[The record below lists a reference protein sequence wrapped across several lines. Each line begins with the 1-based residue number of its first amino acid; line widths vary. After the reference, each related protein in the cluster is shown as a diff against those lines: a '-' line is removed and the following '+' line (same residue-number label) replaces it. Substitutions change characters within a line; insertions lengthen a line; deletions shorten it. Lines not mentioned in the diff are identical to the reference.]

1 MHKKNRQRDT
11 ELVGQMY
18 RKLDREIDGKT
29 LKNPYQC
36 RLAKQLDGEIDGIQ
50 NQRDKYRKLEKRKE
64 RTLDRSRQIDRKL
77 EYKKYLLPKNY
88 LF

>member
-1 MHKKNRQRDT
+1 MH
-11 ELVGQMY
+11 

-36 RLAKQLDGEIDGIQ
+36 RLAKQLDGEIDSIQ
-50 NQRDKYRKLEKRKE
+50 NQIDKYRKLEKRKE
-64 RTLDRSRQIDRKL
+64 RALDTRQIDRKL

>member
-1 MHKKNRQRDT
+1 
-11 ELVGQMY
+11 MY

-50 NQRDKYRKLEKRKE
+50 NQIDKYRKLEKRKE